1 MSALPPDETFAT
13 RPAPAPG
20 GGASP
25 GPRSDSF
32 GQRVRTLVGLGEP
45 RARTLVVVLRIIMIA
60 ALPVGGLTILF
71 VLTVLSGFSFGLF
84 TASAAI
90 ALLPVPFL
98 VLWFVWL
105 DRFDPPRWEYLAIA
119 FAWGAFAA
127 TYISL
132 KVNMA
137 GENVFKAL
145 HLPESNVAVF
155 VAPFIEESTK
165 GLAPLLL
172 LLLWLRE
179 VIGVAYALMYAGLSA
194 TGFAMTENI
203 LYLGGVYV
211 SGEQLQG
218 PLGAVLGVATLIVV
232 RLGFT
237 GFIHPLFTSMT
248 GIGIGLALR
257 TSNKVLRWVFPIVG
271 WLTAVTLHGSWNGVA
286 TLAQRNENPGLIGY
300 LYFLESLPLLFGLVV
315 LALWAR
321 TAPGRAVRQV
331 LPEYVRSGWLSPP
344 EVGSLTTLRRRLWA
358 RRWAKRVAGQEGARA
373 MRSYQIACTR
383 LALLRDARNHGLRD
397 WEPGDPERKLT
408 EQRKVFTGRDS
419 TVPPAWWDGKRYLVT
434 FPDGEKRAVDP
445 PPGDVMPLP
454 TAPRFPWDLPPR
466 YAPAPPAGYGPGGPG
481 HGSGG
486 PGYGPGGPG
495 YGPGGPGYGPG
506 GPRYGPGGPG
516 QGPG

>member
-84 TASAAI
+84 TASALI

-98 VLWFVWL
+98 VAWFVWL
-105 DRFDPPRWEYLAIA
+105 DRFDPARWEYVAIA
-119 FAWGAFAA
+119 FGWGACVA
-127 TYISL
+127 TAISL
-132 KVNMA
+132 GVNT
-137 GENVFKAL
+137 GGSVVFKAL

-165 GLAPLLL
+165 GLAP
-172 LLLWLRE
+172 
-179 VIGVAYALMYAGLSA
+179 
-194 TGFAMTENI
+194 
-203 LYLGGVYV
+203 
-211 SGEQLQG
+211 
-218 PLGAVLGVATLIVV
+218 LIVV

-397 WEPGDPERKLT
+397 WEPGDPERKLLGELT